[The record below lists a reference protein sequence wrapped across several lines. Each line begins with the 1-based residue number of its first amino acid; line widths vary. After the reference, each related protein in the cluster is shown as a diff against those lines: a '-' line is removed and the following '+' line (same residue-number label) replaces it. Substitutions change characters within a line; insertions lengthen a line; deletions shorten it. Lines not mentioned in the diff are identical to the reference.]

1 VIATLAFRH
10 LVVRRRRS
18 LFLLLGYGLGVGVM
32 IVLLS
37 VGEAM
42 LEQSRDLAL
51 VGGGE
56 VTVLPEGIDVEAMR
70 TGGVSGMFF
79 GIDRARFLTR
89 QLLGG
94 QRQESVVAAVSP
106 AIEHKLAY
114 LSFNGRTVV
123 ARAGAEIP
131 SRARQVGAPLDLLA
145 GSWEDQAA
153 DSTWLAPGAG
163 QLYDEMDRFHL
174 PRTRDSSWAEW
185 HYFNVITA
193 PGEWWYLTWLVGGD
207 VPVGRWGGQV
217 LLTRRT
223 PDGGHQRFVATV
235 PPDGVVFDT
244 TRADLLVGPSAVRQR
259 DGVYTLT
266 ASAEGP
272 SGRARIELMVR
283 PERNRFFPPV
293 ELLEGRTSSGYVVPA
308 LRATATGRICVGASC
323 RAVSGVP
330 AYHDHN
336 WGTWRAVTWDWG
348 ALRGREIDVLFG
360 AVYPEGVTRDSASA
374 SAMFVTVVDSLGV
387 RQVLRAR
394 PVRYAG
400 THWRSA
406 ELGVRVPASFTFLAE
421 RDRDSLL
428 VEGTVEAADA
438 TLSPAAG
445 VDRRF
450 LQLRGRARMTGRV
463 AGEAV
468 ADEGEGFFETYVTI
482 PPQ

>member
-1 VIATLAFRH
+1 VITTLAFRH

-51 VGGGE
+51 IGGGE

-94 QRQESVVAAVSP
+94 QRQEQRVAAVSP
-106 AIEHKLAY
+106 VIEHKLAY
-114 LSFNGRTVV
+114 LSFKGRTAV

-131 SRARQVGAPLDLLA
+131 SRARRVGAPLDLLA

-153 DSTWLAPGAG
+153 DSAWLAPGTG

-207 VPVGRWGGQV
+207 VPDGRWGGQV

-235 PPDGVVFDT
+235 PRDSVVFDT
-244 TRADLLVGPSAVRQR
+244 TRADLLVGTSAVRQR
-259 DGVYTLT
+259 DGIYTVT
-266 ASAEGP
+266 ASAVGP
-272 SGRARIELMVR
+272 TGRARIELMVT

-293 ELLEGRTSSGYVVPA
+293 ELLEGRAASGYVVPA
-308 LRATATGRICVGASC
+308 LRATASGRICIDASC
-323 RAVSGVP
+323 RAVTGAE

-336 WGTWRAVTWDWG
+336 WGVWRAVTWDWG
-348 ALRGREIDVLFG
+348 ALRGRDIDVLFG

-400 THWRSA
+400 THRRSA
-406 ELGVRVPASFTFLAE
+406 GLGVQVPSSFTFLAR

-438 TLSPAAG
+438 TLSSAAG
-445 VDRRF
+445 ADRRF
-450 LQLRGRARMTGRV
+450 LQLRGRVRMTGRV
-463 AGEAV
+463 AGAAV
-468 ADEGEGFFETYVTI
+468 ADEGEGFFETYVAL
-482 PPQ
+482 PQR